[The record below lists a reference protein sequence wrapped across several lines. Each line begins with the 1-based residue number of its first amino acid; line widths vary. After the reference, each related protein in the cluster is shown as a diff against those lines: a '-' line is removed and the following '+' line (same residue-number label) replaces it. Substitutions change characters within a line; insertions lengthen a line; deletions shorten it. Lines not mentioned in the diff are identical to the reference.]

1 MLMKANSSFPFVFVV
16 AHNRLIP
23 QQYMESSGISR
34 ILAFVHV
41 LIPIGS
47 WPVVQNDIDAG
58 TFHDIPCTWS

>member
-41 LIPIGS
+41 LIPHRLLAC
-47 WPVVQNDIDAG
+47 WFRM
-58 TFHDIPCTWS
+58 T